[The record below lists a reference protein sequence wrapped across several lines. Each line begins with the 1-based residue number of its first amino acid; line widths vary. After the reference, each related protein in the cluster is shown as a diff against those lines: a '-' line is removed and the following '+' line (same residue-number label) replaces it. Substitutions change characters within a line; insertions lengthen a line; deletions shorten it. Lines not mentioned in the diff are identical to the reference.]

1 MKIVFFS
8 FVVLYLLVHILEM
21 YYKRRTLKVSDLKI
35 GKKKFV
41 LLVLKWC
48 TENIHNNNT
57 SFELKIVYRK
67 PTTIMGRYSYYYQQ
81 MVIYID
87 DSLCLL
93 DLTDTVIHE
102 FTHHLQGAPK
112 KHSNKLQ
119 SNYYDDPMEIEARKM
134 AKKFRNQCYNEI
146 VPKVT

>member
-1 MKIVFFS
+1 MTIVFIS
-8 FVVLYLLVHILEM
+8 FVVLYILVLFLELFF
-21 YYKRRTLKVSDLKI
+21 KPRNLKVKDLKI
-35 GKKKFV
+35 GKKRFV
-41 LLVLKWC
+41 QLVLHWC
-48 TENIHNNNT
+48 AENIHDNNT
-57 SFELKIVYRK
+57 SFDLKIVYQK
-67 PTTIMGRYSYYYQQ
+67 PTKIMGRYSYFYKM

-119 SNYYDDPMEIEARKM
+119 SNYYDDPMEVEARRM
-134 AKKFRNQCYNEI
+134 AEKFRNQCYDAI
-146 VPKVT
+146 ISKVV